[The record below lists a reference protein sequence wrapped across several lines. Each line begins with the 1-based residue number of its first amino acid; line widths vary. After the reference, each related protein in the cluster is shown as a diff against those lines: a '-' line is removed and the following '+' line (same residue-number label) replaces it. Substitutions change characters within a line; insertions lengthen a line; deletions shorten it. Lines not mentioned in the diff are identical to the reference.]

1 MEHCVSRYFFSF
13 KYGITHEV
21 NSISLFRYGV
31 KDEYSGAAFA
41 QQEASDTK
49 AVTGTYTV
57 ALPDGRTQVQNM
69 QKSG

>member
-1 MEHCVSRYFFSF
+1 M
-13 KYGITHEV
+13 
-21 NSISLFRYGV
+21 SISDFLRYGV

-57 ALPDGRTQVQNM
+57 ALPDGRTQVSSFHIFPFSPIFERNN
-69 QKSG
+69 KKYFRILN